1 VDIESLQL
9 LGGLSAGTDWKGQ
22 AVPARTD
29 GVAMVPIRIQALYLS
44 VYNHGQAATN
54 LLDFVP
60 HSAVGGPAMTVKI
73 DGVEPNI
80 FPDIEDL
87 DVRDAGRNVAQSLA
101 HTDRTSLG
109 RSGTRRAQWCSQYR
123 SLRLVLKETTL
134 RSIDVATHSQ
144 PIEYGTC

>member
-1 VDIESLQL
+1 MDIESLQL

-29 GVAMVPIRIQALYLS
+29 GVAMVPIRI
-44 VYNHGQAATN
+44 HGQAATK

-87 DVRDAGRNVAQSLA
+87 DARDGGRNVEVFLDIRIEGKPTPITMKLSYEQASDLA
-101 HTDRTSLG
+101 
-109 RSGTRRAQWCSQYR
+109 
-123 SLRLVLKETTL
+123 TL
-134 RSIDVATHSQ
+134 LEPFRK
-144 PIEYGTC
+144 P